1 MRSSDVNGDDD
12 DDDVDDDDICYIEG
26 GGGFR
31 FSCVNRTSGG
41 DALTLHSQSR
51 KNQLATDIQ
60 LLTKRGSTRKRWNSA
75 SLAQKKYDQ
84 REAGYVLIQWK
95 GGLEF
100 LIYDKA
106 YILIIFRRTFSD
118 LWRRKKDLSWL
129 WKKLIQNRIETY
141 L

>member
-51 KNQLATDIQ
+51 KNQPATDIQ

-84 REAGYVLIQWK
+84 REAERVLIQWK

-118 LWRRKKDLSWL
+118 SWRRKKDLSWL

>member
-84 REAGYVLIQWK
+84 REAGHVLIQWK

-100 LIYDKA
+100 LIYDK
-106 YILIIFRRTFSD
+106 
-118 LWRRKKDLSWL
+118 
-129 WKKLIQNRIETY
+129 TY
-141 L
+141 TL